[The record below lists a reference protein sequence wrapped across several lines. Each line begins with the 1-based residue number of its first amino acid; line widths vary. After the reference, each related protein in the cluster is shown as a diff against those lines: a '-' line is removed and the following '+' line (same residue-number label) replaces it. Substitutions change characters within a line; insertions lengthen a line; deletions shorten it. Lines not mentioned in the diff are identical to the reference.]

1 MIKTSD
7 YKYCKFNFE
16 TFNPVQETC
25 YQFFELDCN
34 LVLSATTSAGKTAVA
49 EAIFGYELFTKPD
62 KKVIYVCPLK
72 SIAEEKRN
80 DWKKHDT
87 FKDYPIVVISGDNEI
102 TDEDIQNGSII
113 IATVESLNVRCR
125 RNEEWLK
132 NVSCFVFDEA
142 HMISQE
148 DRGANCE
155 ALLMA
160 FTEQNKECRII
171 FLSGTMP
178 NTLEI
183 AKWIKQL
190 NGKRTQY
197 LDSKWRPNKINK
209 EILSVKNSFDLQEQI
224 LDQIKSNPEEKIL
237 IFVHSKKIGE
247 LLNKHLK
254 KNKVK
259 SAFFCSGIKPEIKEK
274 MLNSFSSD
282 ASSLNVL
289 IATSALE
296 MGINL

>member
-1 MIKTSD
+1 MKTSQ

-16 TFNPVQETC
+16 EFNPVQEMC
-25 YQFFELDCN
+25 YNFFEQDCN
-34 LVLSATTSAGKTAVA
+34 LVLSATTSAGKTAIA
-49 EAIFGYELFTKPD
+49 EAIFGYELATKPD
-62 KKVIYVCPLK
+62 YKVIYVCPLK
-72 SIAEEKRN
+72 SIAEEKKL
-80 DWKKHDT
+80 DWQKHET
-87 FKDYPIVVISGDNEI
+87 FKDYPISVISGDNENTYEEI
-102 TDEDIQNGSII
+102 EESKII

-125 RNEEWLK
+125 RGEDWLR

-160 FTEQNKECRII
+160 FTTQNKTCRLI

-190 NGKRTQY
+190 NGKKTQY
-197 LDSKWRPNKINK
+197 LDSKWRPNKIHK
-209 EILSVKNSFDLQEQI
+209 EIISVKNTFDLQEQI
-224 LDQIKSNPEEKIL
+224 FEQIDSNPGEKVL

-247 LLNKHLK
+247 LITKHLK
-254 KNKVK
+254 SKKIK
-259 SAFFCSGIKPEIKEK
+259 CAFFCSGIKPELKER
-274 MLNSFSSD
+274 MLNNFSD
-282 ASSLNVL
+282 EKSSLNVL

>member
-1 MIKTSD
+1 MKTTE
-7 YKYCKFNFE
+7 YKYCKFKFE
-16 TFNPVQETC
+16 NFNPVQEMC
-25 YQFFELDCN
+25 YPFFELDCN
-34 LVLSATTSAGKTAVA
+34 LVLSATTSAGKTAIA
-49 EAIFGYELFTKPD
+49 EAIFGYELQNKQD
-62 KKVIYVCPLK
+62 QKVIYICPLK
-72 SIAEEKRN
+72 SIAEEKKS
-80 DWKKHDT
+80 DWTKHET
-87 FKDYPIVVISGDNEI
+87 FKDYPIVVISGDNDVSYEEI
-102 TDEDIQNGSII
+102 ENSKII

-125 RNEEWLK
+125 RQEEWLK

-155 ALLMA
+155 ALLMS
-160 FTEQNKECRII
+160 FTTQNKACRLI

-197 LDSKWRPNKINK
+197 LDSKWRPNKIHK
-209 EILSVKNSFDLQEQI
+209 EILSIKNTFDLQEQI
-224 LDQIKSNPEEKIL
+224 LDQIVSNPGEKVL

-247 LLNKHLK
+247 MINKYLK
-254 KNKVK
+254 EKKIK
-259 SAFFCSGIKPEIKEK
+259 SAFFNSGIKPELKER
-274 MLNSFSSD
+274 MLNSFSD
-282 ASSLNVL
+282 DKSSLNIL

>member
-1 MIKTSD
+1 MKTSE

-16 TFNPVQETC
+16 NFNPVQEMC
-25 YQFFELDCN
+25 YPFFELDCN
-34 LVLSATTSAGKTAVA
+34 LVLSATTSAGKTAIA
-49 EAIFGYELFTKPD
+49 EAIFGYELVTKQD

-72 SIAEEKRN
+72 SIAEEKKI
-80 DWKKHDT
+80 DWTKHET
-87 FKDYPIVVISGDNEI
+87 FKDYPIAVISGDNDISYEEI
-102 TDEDIQNGSII
+102 ENSKII

-160 FTEQNKECRII
+160 FTMQNMGCRII

-197 LDSKWRPNKINK
+197 LDSKWRPNKIHK
-209 EILSVKNSFDLQEQI
+209 EIVSVKNSFDLQEQI
-224 LDQIKSNPEEKIL
+224 FEQIESNPGEKVL

-247 LLNKHLK
+247 LINKHLK
-254 KNKVK
+254 SKKIK
-259 SAFFCSGIKPEIKEK
+259 SAFFNSGIKPEIKEK
-274 MLNSFSSD
+274 MLNTFSD
-282 ASSLNVL
+282 EKSSLNVL

>member
-1 MIKTSD
+1 MIKTAEYSF
-7 YKYCKFNFE
+7 CKFNFTE
-16 TFNPVQETC
+16 FNPVQETC
-25 YQFFELDCN
+25 YPFFEQDCN
-34 LVLSATTSAGKTAVA
+34 LVLSATTSAGKTAIA
-49 EAIFGYELFTKPD
+49 EAIFAYELFTKKD
-62 KKVIYVCPLK
+62 QKVIYVCPLK
-72 SIAEEKRN
+72 SVAEEKRN
-80 DWKKHDT
+80 DWKKHPT
-87 FKDYPIVVISGDNEI
+87 FKDYNIAVISGDNEI
-102 TDEDIQNGSII
+102 TYEEINESHIV

-125 RNEEWLK
+125 RNEEWLS

-160 FTEQNKECRII
+160 FTTQNKACRLI

-190 NGKRTQY
+190 NGKKTQY
-197 LDSKWRPNKINK
+197 LESKWRPNKIHK

-224 LDQIKSNPEEKIL
+224 YEQINNNPGEKVL
-237 IFVHSKKIGE
+237 IFVHSKKLGE
-247 LLNKHLK
+247 LLNKFLK
-254 KNKVK
+254 DKKIRC
-259 SAFFCSGIKPEIKEK
+259 AFFCSGIKPEMKEK
-274 MLNSFSSD
+274 MLNTFSD
-282 ASSLNVL
+282 EKSSLNVL

-296 MGINL
+296 MGVNL